1 MDTHIQVHGERPPI
15 EEARLI
21 EPALK
26 RALYQC
32 LERIHA
38 TRAALYLG
46 TKYARTDVFEL
57 VTSYGWTAP
66 PPRAA
71 LDERNPIVAR
81 LAATRLPL
89 VVNSVAADKRV
100 AEVLFEQ
107 GSERVLAVGIFGR
120 GERMVGV
127 IDLRDKA
134 AGKAF
139 DDADVA
145 LVDSVRGE
153 IEQLLAAKSLYG
165 LGAVTIVEA
174 PKRRRGASAKYS
186 AVMRAEAALL
196 PETVVRADT
205 TPSPGA
211 LEVIRAA
218 RERMGRRSL
227 DRDMARRL
235 LSREELERL
244 RVVLPAVLAI
254 PGVVAGV
261 LTNLTQRERQIVV
274 SNAPLA
280 DDALR
285 LINDRLAASLKRRE
299 VAMAASRANWSATPQ
314 SNAVTAGDIRI
325 VASAA
330 VAPKSV
336 DGLVLTVAL
345 ANKPTDEARVQIE
358 RLAEQLGACV
368 DAIVGRSDWL
378 RRRGIIAEALLEP
391 DFRPMPILARH
402 CRLVAG
408 IAQRLAQA
416 LKMSEEFVETVR
428 VGGLVHDVGLRLLD
442 YEKLGRGGRLT
453 DEQTQ
458 IVLEHPLVGAALVEP
473 YLGRD
478 VADVV
483 LRHHERFDG
492 HGYPGRLAGER
503 IPLAARIV
511 QIADC
516 WAAMTSPESYTPNV
530 GRDEAMHRLRKDAGA
545 QFDPS
550 LVGTFVAAVD
560 EIVG

>member
-1 MDTHIQVHGERPPI
+1 MDTHIGVHGERSPV

-21 EPALK
+21 EPELK

-38 TRAALYLG
+38 TKAALYLS
-46 TKYARTDVFEL
+46 TKYAGRDAFEL
-57 VTSYGWTAP
+57 LTSYGWGAP
-66 PPRAA
+66 PARPA

-81 LAATRLPL
+81 LGASRAPL
-89 VVNSVAADKRV
+89 VVNSPAADQRV
-100 AEVLFEQ
+100 AELLFEQ
-107 GSERVLAVGIFGR
+107 GCERVLAVAIFGR
-120 GERMVGV
+120 ERLVGI

-134 AGKAF
+134 AKKPF
-139 DDADVA
+139 DSADVA
-145 LVDSVRGE
+145 AADSVRAE
-153 IEQLLAAKSLYG
+153 IEKLLAAKSLYG
-165 LGAVTIVEA
+165 LGGTTIVDA
-174 PKRRRGASAKYS
+174 PKRPRGPSAKYS

-218 RERMGRRSL
+218 RDRIGRRAL
-227 DRDMARRL
+227 DRDVARRL

-299 VAMAASRANWSATPQ
+299 VAMAASRANWSAVPQ
-314 SNAVTAGDIRI
+314 SNAITAGDIRI

-345 ANKPTDEARVQIE
+345 ATKPTDEARVQIE

-368 DAIVGRSDWL
+368 DAIVGRSAGL
-378 RRRGIIAEALLEP
+378 QRRGLIAEALLEP
-391 DFRPMPILARH
+391 DFRALPILSRH

-416 LKMSEEFVETVR
+416 MAMSEEFVETVR
-428 VGGLVHDVGLRLLD
+428 VGALVHDVGLRLLD
-442 YEKLGRGGRLT
+442 YEKLGRGARLT
-453 DEQTQ
+453 DEQMQ
-458 IVLEHPLVGAALVEP
+458 IVLEHPLAGAAVVEP

-503 IPLAARIV
+503 IPLAARVV

-516 WAAMTSPESYTPNV
+516 FAAMTSPESYTPNV

-550 LVGTFVAAVD
+550 LVGTFIAAVD